1 MKTSNDVINILPYL
15 YREHSIYDA
24 IELYL
29 IDINK
34 QVLSNINFD
43 QLESLVKQL
52 RFFQTLLQKE
62 EKNLNFR
69 EDFWECYGYISK
81 NNPNIVFECTIRR
94 KSFSKFLSKVSLYLQ
109 KGKPIFKLKDGIG
122 MRYVIYSNSQQESV
136 SLCYSIAEVIIEFFT
151 KVKNYTLCMAEELN
165 GCENFDTSKFRDIYI
180 PKEPLLSKHLRK
192 NVKDYIFTPK
202 ADSGYQSLHIAFLDS
217 LGNPFEVQIR
227 THEMDV
233 RYSQCHGE
241 YNEKKYG
248 FDNSF
253 VNHLDL
259 SKINMDGFS
268 IDLNGNLKDNIGLVE
283 PKIWGITSKSL

>member
-1 MKTSNDVINILPYL
+1 MKTANDVINILPYL

-34 QVLSNINFD
+34 LLLDINPD
-43 QLESLVKQL
+43 QLEGLVKQL

-62 EKNLNFR
+62 ETNLNFR
-69 EDFWECYGYISK
+69 EDFWECYEYISK
-81 NNPNIVFECTIRR
+81 NKPDIVFECTIRR
-94 KSFSKFLSKVSLYLQ
+94 KSFLKFLSKVKLYLQ

-122 MRYVIYSNSQQESV
+122 MRYVISSDSQQESV
-136 SLCYSIAEVIIEFFT
+136 FLCYSIAEVIIDFFT
-151 KVKNYTLCMAEELN
+151 KVKNYTLCLAEELN
-165 GCENFDTSKFRDIYI
+165 CCEGFNTSNFKDIYI
-180 PKEPLLSKHLRK
+180 PKKPLLSKNLNK
-192 NVKDYIFTPK
+192 YVKDYIFTPK

-217 LGNPFEVQIR
+217 YGNPFEVQIR

-248 FDNSF
+248 LDNSF

-259 SKINMDGFS
+259 SKIKMDGFS
-268 IDLNGNLKDNIGLVE
+268 IDFDGTLKDNIGLIE